1 MKENEKHKFILIV
14 TLMLA
19 PLAALSADD
28 ATTAASDDWEQEIST
43 RRTEYLNWIVEHF
56 AKLEPAMDPRDGR
69 RWALNHARLVLGRDV
84 DRANGYFESFAPP
97 GGDSDIYFI
106 RFLRTLLDCRHS
118 SRLSDKAEAR
128 IAGFLKQWP
137 QNALTSRA
145 HWPPR
150 FTENHDLMNLT
161 LGLFAQQYRESD
173 ISGHVREIRKF
184 IAHRMERGFV
194 EWNSKCY
201 QYHFSNPLIILV
213 DHAPDE
219 TLRRAAQ
226 DLLNIMLAER
236 ALLSVNGYLGGPS
249 LRCRTTDGNHS
260 LTARKVAYLTDAR
273 YDGFLPTV
281 WLALGMG
288 EPRFNFENARVT
300 GLEPAGIHIAS
311 GNEPRLKQDEGMF
324 FACSRFVPHPVI
336 RALATDARTRKALVY
351 QGRRYLGWPSF
362 DELWQT
368 QKWKPGALYY
378 YNTPHVSMGS
388 VHSDGWI
395 HQCRYNSVL
404 FGADPSQALRV
415 ETIVPGVSPHKR
427 RREARG
433 RVVQHENWLLGQGT
447 LFEDGGAK
455 AERVGKWNVFQVGK
469 GLCAH
474 ISLGDDYHVLQ
485 VSDLDTSTSREAFVA
500 ALTIPER
507 SGDKLNA
514 VTMSGDR
521 VSVDLTNMSIA
532 INGEPRAH
540 PPKMTAS
547 ADLLRAAARL
557 AEGSGSSEETDEVS
571 MLHDSGPMKSV
582 YGSGKITIES
592 SAGSVTFDSASFRP
606 APVGLP
612 KLPAAATRWGKAD
625 SSDFTA
631 KVNHVRALGGMSPDH
646 ETLLKAV
653 SILLPVND
661 GGSVRLAV
669 YAGGQLDGGPH
680 SDSPAK
686 LLFDFGQTPK
696 GQTGWNTLKHR
707 TGIRIPANTPIWLA
721 WKGSGGKAEVAYFEE
736 RSGPSNF
743 QTDRGRWD
751 SKAIKLSPA
760 EPWPRVW
767 PANDAGEFDSFEYSC
782 FLTIEPMDRS
792 SK

>member
-56 AKLEPAMDPRDGR
+56 GKLEPAMDPRDGR

-336 RALATDARTRKALVY
+336 RALATEARTRKALVY
-351 QGRRYLGWPSF
+351 QGRRFIGWPG
-362 DELWQT
+362 DELWNT
-368 QKWKPGALYY
+368 QKWMPGALYY

-395 HQCRYNSVL
+395 HQCRYNSVI

-415 ETIVPGVSPHKR
+415 ETIVPGVPPHKR

-433 RVVQHENWLLGQGT
+433 RVVQHKNWLLGQGT

-455 AERVGKWNVFQVGK
+455 AERVGKWHVYQVGK

-474 ISLGDDYHVLQ
+474 IALGDDYHVLQ
-485 VSDLDTSTSREAFVA
+485 VSDLDTFTSREAFVA

-540 PPKMTAS
+540 PPKMSAS

-592 SAGSVTFDSASFRP
+592 SAGFVTFDSASFRP

-612 KLPAAATRWGKAD
+612 KLPTAATRWGKAD

-669 YAGGQLDGGPH
+669 YAGSQLDGGPH
-680 SDSPAK
+680 AGSPAK
-686 LLFDFGQTPK
+686 LLTDFGQTPK
-696 GQTGWNTLKHR
+696 GQTGWNTLEHAK
-707 TGIRIPANTPIWLA
+707 GIRIPANTPIWLA
-721 WKGSGGKAEVAYFEE
+721 WKSSGGKAEVAYFKE
-736 RSGPSNF
+736 RSGPSDF
-743 QTDRGRWD
+743 QPDRGRWD
-751 SKAIKLSPA
+751 SKAIKLNPA
-760 EPWPRVW
+760 EPWPRAW
-767 PANDAGEFDSFEYSC
+767 PANDSGGFDSFEYSC
-782 FLTIEPMDRS
+782 FLTIAPMDRS
-792 SK
+792 NK

>member
-1 MKENEKHKFILIV
+1 MKNHMRHTNSLSIPLL
-14 TLMLA
+14 TALLLA
-19 PLAALSADD
+19 TLSAVR
-28 ATTAASDDWEQEIST
+28 AAEPSDKDKQIEA
-43 RRTEYLNWIVEHF
+43 RRGEYLNWIIENLG
-56 AKLEPAMDPRDGR
+56 KLEPEMDPRDGR
-69 RWALNHARLVLGRDV
+69 RWALNHARLVLNRDIAK
-84 DRANGYFESFAPP
+84 ANSYFESFMPP
-97 GGDSDIYFI
+97 PRDNDIYLI
-106 RFLRTLLDCRHS
+106 RFLRTLLDFRDS
-118 SRLSDKAEAR
+118 PRLSDAAEKHIIR
-128 IAGFLKQWP
+128 FVETWP
-137 QNALTSRA
+137 TSKKHLADRA
-145 HWPPR
+145 HWPPG
-150 FTENHDLMNLT
+150 FTENHDLMYLT
-161 LGLFAQQYRESD
+161 LALFGEQYRGGD
-173 ISGHVREIRKF
+173 GGVQIREIKKF

-288 EPRFNFENARVT
+288 EPRFNFKNARVP

-336 RALATDARTRKALVY
+336 RALATDARTRKALAY

-368 QKWKPGALYY
+368 QKWMPGALYY

-395 HQCRYNSVL
+395 HQCRYNSVI

-415 ETIVPGVSPHKR
+415 ETIVPGVPPHKR

-455 AERVGKWNVFQVGK
+455 AEQVGKWNVYQVGK

-485 VSDLDTSTSREAFVA
+485 VSDLDTFTSREGFVA

-507 SGDKLNA
+507 SGKKLNA

-532 INGEPRAH
+532 INGVPRAH
-540 PPKMTAS
+540 PPK
-547 ADLLRAAARL
+547 
-557 AEGSGSSEETDEVS
+557 

-592 SAGSVTFDSASFRP
+592 SAGSVTFDNATFRP
-606 APVGLP
+606 EPIGLP
-612 KLPAAATRWGKAD
+612 KLPAGTTRWGKSD
-625 SSDFTA
+625 SSDFTT
-631 KVNHVRALGGMSPDH
+631 KVNHARALGGMSPDH

-653 SILLPVND
+653 SILLPVNER
-661 GGSVRLAV
+661 GSVRLAV

-680 SDSPAK
+680 AGSPAK
-686 LLFDFGQTPK
+686 LLTDFGQTPK
-696 GQTGWNTLKHR
+696 GQTGWNTLEHPK
-707 TGIRIPANTPIWLA
+707 GIRIPANTPIWLA
-721 WKGSGGKAEVAYFEE
+721 WKSSEVNLKVAYFEE

-743 QTDRGRWD
+743 QPDRGRWD
-751 SKAIKLSPA
+751 SKAIKLNPA
-760 EPWPRVW
+760 EPWPRAW

-782 FLTIEPMDRS
+782 FLTLEPPDNE
-792 SK
+792 

>member
-1 MKENEKHKFILIV
+1 LNPTRITNTF
-14 TLMLA
+14 TLLTSLLLA
-19 PLAALSADD
+19 PLAVLNADD
-28 ATTAASDDWEQEIST
+28 APTATSNDKEKQIES
-43 RRTEYLNWIVEHF
+43 RRSEYLEWIVENF
-56 AKLEPAMDPRDGR
+56 GKLEPTMDVRDGR
-69 RWALNHARLVLGRDV
+69 RWALNHGRLVLNRDV
-84 DRANGYFESFAPP
+84 AKANDYFESFTPP
-97 GGDSDIYFI
+97 GGDNDIYLI
-106 RFLRTLLDCRHS
+106 RFLRTLLDFRDS
-118 SRLSDKAEAR
+118 PRLSDVAEKHIIR
-128 IAGFLKQWP
+128 FIETWP
-137 QNALTSRA
+137 TSKKHLADRA
-145 HWPPR
+145 HWPPG
-150 FTENHDLMNLT
+150 FTENHDLMYLT
-161 LGLFAQQYRESD
+161 LTLFGEQYRGGDGSVQ
-173 ISGHVREIRKF
+173 IREIKKF
-184 IAHRMERGFV
+184 IAHRMQRSFV

-219 TLRRAAQ
+219 MLRKAAQ

-288 EPRFNFENARVT
+288 EPRFNFENARVP

-336 RALATDARTRKALVY
+336 RALATDTRTRKALVY

-388 VHSDGWI
+388 VHSDGWL
-395 HQCRYNSVL
+395 HQCRYNSVI

-415 ETIVPGVSPHKR
+415 ETIVPGVPPHKR

-433 RVVQHENWLLGQGT
+433 RVVQHEDWLLGQGT

-455 AERVGKWNVFQVGK
+455 AKRVGKWNVYQVGK

-474 ISLGDDYHVLQ
+474 IAVGDDYHVLQ
-485 VSDLDTSTSREAFVA
+485 VSDLDTFASREEFVE

-507 SGDKLNA
+507 SGEQLNA

-521 VSVDLTNMSIA
+521 ISVDLTNMSIA

-540 PPKMTAS
+540 PPKM
-547 ADLLRAAARL
+547 
-557 AEGSGSSEETDEVS
+557 
-571 MLHDSGPMKSV
+571 LHDSSPMKSV
-582 YGSGKITIES
+582 YGSGKITIET

-606 APVGLP
+606 EPVGLP
-612 KLPAAATRWGKAD
+612 RLPSGTTRWGKPD
-625 SSDFTA
+625 SADFTT
-631 KVNHVRALGGMSPDH
+631 KVDHARALGGMSPDH

-653 SILLPVND
+653 SILLPVNE

-680 SDSPAK
+680 AGSPAK
-686 LLFDFGQTPK
+686 LLTDFGQTPK
-696 GQTGWNTLKHR
+696 GQTGWNTLEHPK
-707 TGIRIPANTPIWLA
+707 GIRIPANTPIWLA
-721 WKGSGGKAEVAYFEE
+721 WKSSEGNVKVAYFEE

-743 QTDRGRWD
+743 QPDRGRWD
-751 SKAIKLSPA
+751 SNAIKLNPT
-760 EPWPRVW
+760 EPWPRAW
-767 PANDAGEFDSFEYSC
+767 PANDSGGFDSFEYSC
-782 FLTIEPMDRS
+782 FLILEPVGNES
-792 SK
+792 ELK

>member
-1 MKENEKHKFILIV
+1 MKPTC
-14 TLMLA
+14 TLLTALLLA
-19 PLAALSADD
+19 TFSAVHADD
-28 ATTAASDDWEQEIST
+28 ASNH
-43 RRTEYLNWIVEHF
+43 RRQIEARRAEYLNWIVENF
-56 AKLEPAMDPRDGR
+56 GKLEPTMDVRDGR
-69 RWALNHARLVLGRDV
+69 RWALNHGRLVLNRDIAK
-84 DRANGYFESFAPP
+84 ANGYFESFMPP
-97 GGDSDIYFI
+97 PRDNDIYLI
-106 RFLRTLLDCRHS
+106 RFLRTLLDFRDS
-118 SRLSDKAEAR
+118 PRLSDAAEKHIVR
-128 IAGFLKQWP
+128 FIETWP
-137 QNALTSRA
+137 TSKKHLADRA
-145 HWPPR
+145 HWPPG
-150 FTENHDLMNLT
+150 FTENHDLMYLT
-161 LGLFAQQYRESD
+161 LTLFGEQYRGGDGSVQ
-173 ISGHVREIRKF
+173 IRETKKF

-201 QYHFSNPLIILV
+201 QYHFSNPLIILI

-249 LRCRTTDGNHS
+249 LRCRTADGNHS

-288 EPRFNFENARVT
+288 EPRYDFKNARVA
-300 GLEPAGIHIAS
+300 GLEPAGVHIAS

-324 FACSRFVPHPVI
+324 FACSRFVPHPVVQT
-336 RALATDARTRKALVY
+336 LADEARTRKVLVY
-351 QGRRYLGWPSF
+351 QGRRFTGWPG
-362 DELWQT
+362 DELWRT
-368 QKWKPGALYY
+368 QKWMPGALYY

-395 HQCRYNSVL
+395 HQCRYNSVI

-415 ETIVPGVSPHKR
+415 EKIVPGVPPHKR

-455 AERVGKWNVFQVGK
+455 AERVGKWDVYQVGK
-469 GLCAH
+469 GLCAN
-474 ISLGDDYHVLQ
+474 LALDDDYHVLQ
-485 VSDLDTSTSREAFVA
+485 VSDLNTFASREEFVA

-507 SGDKLNA
+507 SGEKLNA

-521 VSVDLTNMSIA
+521 VSVDLTNMGIA

-540 PPKMTAS
+540 PPKM
-547 ADLLRAAARL
+547 
-557 AEGSGSSEETDEVS
+557 
-571 MLHDSGPMKSV
+571 LHDCGPMKSV
-582 YGSGKITIES
+582 YGSGKTTITTQS
-592 SAGSVTFDSASFRP
+592 GSVTFDSAAFRP
-606 APVGLP
+606 EPVGLP
-612 KLPAAATRWGKAD
+612 ELPAGTTRWGKPD
-625 SSDFTA
+625 SADFTT
-631 KVNHVRALGGMSPDH
+631 KVNHVRALGGMSPDRD
-646 ETLLKAV
+646 TLLKSV
-653 SILLPVND
+653 SILLPRND

-696 GQTGWNTLKHR
+696 GQSGWNTLKHG

-736 RSGPSNF
+736 RSEPSNF
-743 QTDRGRWD
+743 QPDRGRWD
-751 SKAIKLSPA
+751 SKAIKLDSA

-767 PANDAGEFDSFEYSC
+767 PANDTGAFDSYEYSC
-782 FLTIEPMDRS
+782 FLTLATAR
-792 SK
+792 

>member
-1 MKENEKHKFILIV
+1 LNPTRITNTF
-14 TLMLA
+14 TLLTSLLLA
-19 PLAALSADD
+19 PLAVLNADD
-28 ATTAASDDWEQEIST
+28 APTATSNDKEKQIES
-43 RRTEYLNWIVEHF
+43 RRSEYLEWIVENF
-56 AKLEPAMDPRDGR
+56 GKLEPTMDVRDGR
-69 RWALNHARLVLGRDV
+69 RWALNHGRLVLNRDV
-84 DRANGYFESFAPP
+84 AKANDYFESFTPP
-97 GGDSDIYFI
+97 GGDNDIYLI
-106 RFLRTLLDCRHS
+106 RFLRTLLDFRDS
-118 SRLSDKAEAR
+118 PRLSDVAEKHIIR
-128 IAGFLKQWP
+128 FIETWP
-137 QNALTSRA
+137 TSKKHLADRA
-145 HWPPR
+145 HWPPG
-150 FTENHDLMNLT
+150 FTENHDLMYLT
-161 LGLFAQQYRESD
+161 LTLFGEQYRGGDGSVQ
-173 ISGHVREIRKF
+173 IREIKKF
-184 IAHRMERGFV
+184 IAHRMQRGFV

-219 TLRRAAQ
+219 MLRKAAQ

-288 EPRFNFENARVT
+288 EPRFNFENARVP

-336 RALATDARTRKALVY
+336 RALATDTRTRKALVY

-388 VHSDGWI
+388 VHSDGWL
-395 HQCRYNSVL
+395 HQCRYNSVI

-415 ETIVPGVSPHKR
+415 ETIVPGVPPHKR

-433 RVVQHENWLLGQGT
+433 RVVQHEDWLLGQGT

-455 AERVGKWNVFQVGK
+455 AKRVGKWNVYQVGK

-474 ISLGDDYHVLQ
+474 IAVGDDYHVLQ
-485 VSDLDTSTSREAFVA
+485 VSDLDTFASREEFVE

-507 SGDKLNA
+507 SGEQLNA

-521 VSVDLTNMSIA
+521 ISVDLTNMSIA

-540 PPKMTAS
+540 PPKM
-547 ADLLRAAARL
+547 
-557 AEGSGSSEETDEVS
+557 
-571 MLHDSGPMKSV
+571 LHDSSPMKSV
-582 YGSGKITIES
+582 YGSGKITIET

-606 APVGLP
+606 EPVGLP
-612 KLPAAATRWGKAD
+612 RLPSGTTRWGKPD
-625 SSDFTA
+625 SADFTT
-631 KVNHVRALGGMSPDH
+631 KVDHARALGGMSPDH

-653 SILLPVND
+653 SILLPVNE

-680 SDSPAK
+680 AGSPAK
-686 LLFDFGQTPK
+686 LLTDFEQTPK
-696 GQTGWNTLKHR
+696 GQTGWNTFEHPK
-707 TGIRIPANTPIWLA
+707 GIRIPANTPIWLA
-721 WKGSGGKAEVAYFEE
+721 WKSSEGNVKVAYFEE

-743 QTDRGRWD
+743 QPDRGRWD
-751 SKAIKLSPA
+751 SKAIKLNPA
-760 EPWPRVW
+760 EPWPRAW
-767 PANDAGEFDSFEYSC
+767 PANDSGGFDLFEYSC
-782 FLTIEPMDRS
+782 FLILEPVGNES
-792 SK
+792 ELK